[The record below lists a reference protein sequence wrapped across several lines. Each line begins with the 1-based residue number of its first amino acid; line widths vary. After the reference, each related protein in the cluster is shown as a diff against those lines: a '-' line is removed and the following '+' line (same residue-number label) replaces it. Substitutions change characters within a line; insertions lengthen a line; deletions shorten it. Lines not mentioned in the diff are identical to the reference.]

1 MGKVIVADTGPL
13 IALALVELLPV
24 LQKLFSD
31 VYVPVG
37 VLEEATKEC
46 SKPGAKAIKLAV
58 EKGWV
63 TAHSVEMGVSFQ
75 ELIEVLDQGEAEAL
89 ALAKQLN
96 AVVLIDER
104 RGRKVAIKHGI
115 AVTGSAA
122 VLIKAK
128 KSGVV
133 KKLKPLIEQLGEHG
147 YRMSDVLIAEVLN
160 RVNETSG

>member
-13 IALALVELLPV
+13 IALALVELLPD

-31 VYVPVG
+31 VYVSVG
-37 VLEEATKEC
+37 VLDEATKEC

-58 EKGWV
+58 EKGWIAV
-63 TAHSVEMGVSFQ
+63 RPVEMGEAFQ
-75 ELIEVLDQGEAEAL
+75 ELIELLDQGEAEAL

-104 RGRKVAIKHGI
+104 RGRKVAIKHGV

-128 KSGVV
+128 KSGLV
-133 KKLKPLIEQLGEHG
+133 KQLKPLLEQLGEHG
-147 YRMSDVLIAEVLN
+147 YRMSDALIAEVLN
-160 RVNETSG
+160 RVNETSD

>member
-37 VLEEATKEC
+37 VLDEATKEC

-58 EKGWV
+58 EKGWIAV
-63 TAHSVEMGVSFQ
+63 RPVEMGESFQ

-133 KKLKPLIEQLGEHG
+133 KKLKPLLEQLGKHG
-147 YRMSDVLIAEVLN
+147 YRMSDALIAEVLN
-160 RVNETSG
+160 RVNETSD

>member
-1 MGKVIVADTGPL
+1 MNKVIVADTGPL

-24 LQKLFSD
+24 LQKLFSN

-58 EKGWV
+58 EKDWV
-63 TAHSVEMGVSFQ
+63 TVHPVEMGASFQ

-133 KKLKPLIEQLGEHG
+133 KKLKPLLEQPGEHG
-147 YRMSDVLIAEVLN
+147 YRMSDDLIAEVLN
-160 RVNETSG
+160 RVNETSD

>member
-1 MGKVIVADTGPL
+1 MGKVIVADTDPL

-31 VYVPVG
+31 VYVPVS
-37 VLEEATKEC
+37 VLDEATKDS

-63 TAHSVEMGVSFQ
+63 VVHPVEMGESFQ

-115 AVTGSAA
+115 AVTG
-122 VLIKAK
+122 
-128 KSGVV
+128 
-133 KKLKPLIEQLGEHG
+133 
-147 YRMSDVLIAEVLN
+147 
-160 RVNETSG
+160 